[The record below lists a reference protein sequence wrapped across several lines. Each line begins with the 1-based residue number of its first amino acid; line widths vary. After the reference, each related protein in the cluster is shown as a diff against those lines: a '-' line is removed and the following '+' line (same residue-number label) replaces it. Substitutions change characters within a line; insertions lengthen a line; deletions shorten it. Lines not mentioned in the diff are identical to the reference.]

1 MRELDIRLA
10 LLSAVSTEHASDPDT
25 LILEELGLCEGVAR
39 VDIAVVNG
47 KVHGFEIKSAQD
59 TLSRLPAQSEVYGRA
74 LDRVTIVVDSKH
86 LQGAKALVPKWW
98 GISEAKQEPDGSIRF
113 REVRLPSNNPQVD
126 AFSQAQLLWRGEALQ
141 ELTARRL
148 DNGLRTKPR
157 RVIWQRL
164 ADSIPPAE
172 LGQII
177 RSRLKSR
184 SMWRVG
190 SPRE

>member
-10 LLSAVSTEHASDPDT
+10 LLSAVNLEHACDPDT

-59 TLSRLPAQSEVYGRA
+59 TLSRLPTQSEIYGRA
-74 LDRVTIVVDSKH
+74 LDRVTIVVDPKH
-86 LQGAKALVPKWW
+86 LRGVRAIIPKWW
-98 GISEAKQEPDGSIRF
+98 GISEAKQAQDGSIELRL
-113 REVRLPSNNPQVD
+113 VRSPSDNPQVD
-126 AFSQAQLLWRGEALQ
+126 AFAQAQLLWRAEALD
-141 ELTARRL
+141 ELTSRNL

-157 RVIWQRL
+157 RAIWQRL
-164 ADSIPPAE
+164 ADSIPPEE

-177 RSRLKSR
+177 RSRLKGR
-184 SMWRVG
+184 STWRVG
-190 SPRE
+190 SLRE

>member
-98 GISEAKQEPDGSIRF
+98 GISEAKQRPDGSIRL
-113 REVRLPSNNPQVD
+113 RKVRSPSDNPHVD
-126 AFSQAQLLWRGEALQ
+126 AFSQAQLLWRAEALQ

-148 DNGLRTKPR
+148 DSGLRTKPR

-164 ADSIPPAE
+164 ADSIPSAE

-184 SMWRVG
+184 SMWRVE